1 MKSSH
6 LSDDRL
12 IELGATGTP
21 SSSEQQHLGACAA
34 CEARR
39 AANARLLEELSIA
52 AHEDGDAV
60 FTAERL
66 ARQQT
71 RILQR
76 IEQELRPARVIAFPA
91 AADVAPVA
99 ARRRPQASR
108 WIAAAAVAGLLV
120 GLAAGRLGPETR
132 RALGGGRQVA
142 STAPAA
148 RAVGTGAAPGIRPV
162 STSMSDDDLLG
173 EIERAI
179 NGRGGASIRALDEL
193 TPRAWE
199 VQ

>member
-1 MKSSH
+1 MTHSH

-21 SSSEQQHLGACAA
+21 SSSEQQHLGSCAA
-34 CEARR
+34 CEGRR

-52 AHEDGDAV
+52 AHEDADAV

-71 RILQR
+71 RILDR
-76 IEQELRPARVIAFPA
+76 IDQEVRPARVIAFPA
-91 AADVAPVA
+91 ATEVMPA
-99 ARRRPQASR
+99 AVRRRPQATR

-142 STAPAA
+142 ATAPAP
-148 RAVGTGAAPGIRPV
+148 APAGRIRPV
-162 STSMSDDDLLG
+162 STTMSDDQLLG

-179 NGRGGASIRALDEL
+179 DGRGGASIRALDEL

>member
-34 CEARR
+34 CEAQR

-52 AHEDGDAV
+52 AHEDSDAV

-76 IEQELRPARVIAFPA
+76 IEQEVRPARVIAFPA
-91 AADVAPVA
+91 ASEVAPVVV
-99 ARRRPQASR
+99 RRRPQASR

-142 STAPAA
+142 ASAP
-148 RAVGTGAAPGIRPV
+148 RAVGTGATSGLRPV
-162 STSMSDDDLLG
+162 SATMSDDDLLG